1 MKLKKNII
9 SMSKIKKIYA
19 YEIIDSRGYPTIE
32 GRLVLDNGQSVV
44 SSVPAG
50 TSIGKYEALELRDND
65 KTKWDGMGVSQ
76 AVSYVN
82 DLIGPKLQNV
92 SPLKL
97 QEVDNWLI
105 KADATKN
112 KNNLG
117 ANVTLLIS
125 ELFVKAGALDTGLSI
140 FKYVNQLY
148 EQIYKNKIKVEKI
161 PTPIFN
167 VINGGKHGN
176 NNLDFQEF
184 QIIPSS
190 SFSFSKAYEIGV
202 EVFHEL
208 RRMLEYRNAIV
219 SVGEEG
225 GFTPNFVTNID
236 AIEII
241 VETLNQ
247 RKLQVGVDVFT
258 GLDIAASHFFQDNLY
273 HVKDKA
279 HPLKV
284 DEYLELVQNLVKK
297 YSVMI
302 LEDPLNQDD
311 WEYWHKLNELLS
323 REIYLV
329 GDDLL
334 VTNKE
339 RLQRAIKEKSCTTI
353 LIKPNQIGTI
363 SETLE
368 VINIARNN
376 NFNYIVSHRS
386 GETND
391 SFIADFAVGVQS
403 EFVKFGAPCRGER
416 VAKYNRLWQIEREE
430 LK

>member
-1 MKLKKNII
+1 MA
-9 SMSKIKKIYA
+9 KIKKIYA
-19 YEIIDSRGYPTIE
+19 YEIIDSRSYPTIE
-32 GRLVLDNGQSVV
+32 GRLTLDNGQSVTA
-44 SSVPAG
+44 SIPSG

-65 KTKWDGMGVSQ
+65 KSRWDGMGVTTP
-76 AVSYVN
+76 VSYIN
-82 DLIGPKLQNV
+82 NLIGPKLVNA
-92 SPLKL
+92 SSLKQ
-97 QEVDNWLI
+97 QEVDSWLI
-105 KADATKN
+105 KADGTKN
-112 KNNLG
+112 KSNLG

-125 ELFVKAGALDTGLSI
+125 ELMVKAGAMESGLPI

-148 EQIYKNKIKVEKI
+148 EQIFKAKIPLEKI

-167 VINGGKHGN
+167 IINGGKHAN

-190 SFSFSKAYEIGV
+190 SYSFSKAYEMGV
-202 EVFHEL
+202 EIFHEL
-208 RRMLEYRNAIV
+208 KRMLEYRNANV

-225 GFTPNFVTNID
+225 GFTPNLVTNID

-247 RKLQVGVDVFT
+247 KKLQLGVDIFT
-258 GLDIAASHFFQDNLY
+258 GLDVAASHFYRDNRY
-273 HVKDKA
+273 YIKDKS

-284 DEYLELVQNLVKK
+284 DEYTEFVKDLVKK
-297 YSVMI
+297 YSI
-302 LEDPLNQDD
+302 LLLEDPLNEDD
-311 WEYWHKLNELLS
+311 WENWHKLNESLS
-323 REIYLV
+323 QEIYLI

-334 VTNKE
+334 ATNKE
-339 RLQRAIKEKSCTTI
+339 RLERAIREKSCDTI
-353 LIKPNQIGTI
+353 LVKPNQIGTI
-363 SETLE
+363 LETLS
-368 VINIARNN
+368 VIDTARKN
-376 NFNYIVSHRS
+376 NFNYVVSHRS

-403 EFVKFGAPCRGER
+403 DFVKFGAPARGER